1 MTRTLFDSCIA
12 NGVREKLI
20 EEAPGKPAA
29 DDGGGD
35 NEDRRYSTTRW
46 RLQPIF
52 TLLLFLGLT
61 HGTSGLLHAQCRATD
76 LRQPLDG
83 QISLSGSYHEIR
95 SSHFHGG
102 LDLRTGGQE
111 GKPVYAAEDGFVS
124 RIRVQGGGYGHALYI
139 DHPSGCRTVYGHLQR
154 FTDDIQAEVRRQQ
167 YRRESFEL
175 TLFPNS
181 ESFPVE
187 RGQLIGYSGNTGSSG
202 GPHLHFEVRNAANDV
217 PLDPR
222 DHGIDVGDSR
232 SPLMFSLRAYVRG
245 SRARVRHV
253 DVSGRVTEGTAF
265 RPLDI
270 PLVHL
275 GGARYQLRGGGRI
288 QVAGEVAFAIAVEDR
303 HDHSNFRLGVR
314 RIELM
319 RDDETLFGINVMQI
333 PFNQHA
339 YVKAH
344 VDYAARAT
352 QRHELQR
359 LHKLPGNPLA
369 IYDGTTSGWLSVDE
383 TERFDVI
390 ATDADANEA
399 TLAFYVE
406 PGPSAAPEAVLGP
419 DLPLRLLPDRAQSL
433 SGVGW
438 RATVTAG
445 TVYDTTF
452 IRLEGLEDVDPA
464 AGVMVELDVG
474 DEALHR
480 GIELSLDAA
489 VLADTLRPFAALER
503 TALGGATNWFM
514 QDATY
519 RDGWVV
525 GTVYGEGRYRVAVD
539 TTAPVISL
547 DGIRHDVV
555 DLTVRDE
562 GVGLRSFRGTIDGV
576 WTLCAHDPKRSDIQ
590 CERGAGGGLFEFVSE
605 DRKGNRN
612 RISLAL

>member
-1 MTRTLFDSCIA
+1 MLR
-12 NGVREKLI
+12 
-20 EEAPGKPAA
+20 
-29 DDGGGD
+29 
-35 NEDRRYSTTRW
+35 
-46 RLQPIF
+46 
-52 TLLLFLGLT
+52 
-61 HGTSGLLHAQCRATD
+61 AQCRATD
-76 LRQPLDG
+76 FRQPLDG

-111 GKPVYAAEDGFVS
+111 GKPVYAADDGFVS

-139 DHPSGCRTVYGHLQR
+139 DHASGCRTVYGHLQR

-175 TLFPNS
+175 TLFPPP
-181 ESFPVE
+181 ETFPVA

-232 SPLMFSLRAYVRG
+232 SPLMFSLRTYVRG

-253 DVSGRVTEGTAF
+253 DVSGRITEGTAF

-288 QVAGEVAFAIAVEDR
+288 QIAGEVAFAIAVEDR

-314 RIELM
+314 RIVMM
-319 RDDETLFGINVMQI
+319 RDDETLFGTNVMQI

-352 QRHELQR
+352 EEHELQR
-359 LHKLPGNPLA
+359 LHRLPGNPLE
-369 IYDGTTSGWLSVDE
+369 IYEGSSSGWLSIDE
-383 TERFDVI
+383 TQRLDVV

-406 PGPSAAPEAVLGP
+406 PGPIAGPETVLGP
-419 DLPLRLLPDRAQSL
+419 DLPVRVLPDRAQIL

-438 RATVTAG
+438 RATVVAG
-445 TVYDTTF
+445 SVYDTTF
-452 IRLEGLEDVDPA
+452 IRLESVGEVDPA
-464 AGVMVELDVG
+464 EGIIVELDVG

-489 VLADTLRPFAALER
+489 AVDEAMRPFATLER
-503 TALGGATNWFM
+503 TALGGATQWFT

-519 RDGWVV
+519 REGWVV
-525 GTVYGEGRYRVAVD
+525 GNVYGEGRYRIAVD
-539 TTAPVISL
+539 TTAPVITL
-547 DGIRHDVV
+547 DDIRHNVV

-590 CERGAGGGLFEFVSE
+590 CERGAGGGLFEFVAE

-612 RISLAL
+612 QISLNL